1 VQGDNRLGRGCV
13 EHIVHLVVTTAL
25 PPSALVWRQGLREWT
40 EADHVPEIAALLP
53 PPLPP
58 GKKPDLREPPPLPAR
73 AGAEKPV
80 EPPAAPPPPAP
91 PPAGPPPAGPPP
103 AASTP
108 RLAELRRKL

>member
-1 VQGDNRLGRGCV
+1 MSAAGWFYVQDDKRLGPVGV

-58 GKKPDLREPPPLPAR
+58 GKKPGLHEPPPLPPR

-80 EPPAAPPPPAP
+80 EPPA
-91 PPAGPPPAGPPP
+91 GPPPADVG
-103 AASTP
+103 A
-108 RLAELRRKL
+108 